1 MRHLKV
7 GVTGG
12 IGSGKSTICS
22 IFEHLGVPV
31 YNADNRAKWLMH
43 HDKELREKLKEAFGW
58 DTFDKQGNLDRTYL
72 AKIVFNSPSKLKKL
86 NSLVHPAV
94 FIDYQKWVVANKEAG
109 HKYSVKEAALLIEA
123 GSYKDL
129 DKLVVVTCPID
140 IRLERIAK
148 RDNARKEDV
157 LKRINNQ
164 ISDKERLLKADYVV
178 KNASGF
184 SLIKQVL
191 ELHKEFLSLS
201 AMDYASNSLHA

>member
-1 MRHLKV
+1 
-7 GVTGG
+7 
-12 IGSGKSTICS
+12 
-22 IFEHLGVPV
+22 
-31 YNADNRAKWLMH
+31 
-43 HDKELREKLKEAFGW
+43 
-58 DTFDKQGNLDRTYL
+58 
-72 AKIVFNSPSKLKKL
+72 
-86 NSLVHPAV
+86 
-94 FIDYQKWVVANKEAG
+94 
-109 HKYSVKEAALLIEA
+109 
-123 GSYKDL
+123 
-129 DKLVVVTCPID
+129 VTCPID